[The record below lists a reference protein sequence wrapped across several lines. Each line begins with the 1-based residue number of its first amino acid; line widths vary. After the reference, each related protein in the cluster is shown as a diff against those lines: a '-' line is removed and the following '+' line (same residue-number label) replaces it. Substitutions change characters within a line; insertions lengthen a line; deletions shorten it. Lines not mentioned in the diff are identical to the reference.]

1 MKHTQDHKSALVPA
15 ANSRAP
21 ACLSTYLNWV
31 LCVSITV
38 IAVVC
43 TLTVGV
49 AAHANPPSESV
60 ADTLTMADC
69 VRIAEKRSPL
79 MRAAREGLE
88 ALRQQYEEAWWAWFP
103 NARLRTIG
111 VIIPPQPVGEPILEV
126 VDSANGNAA
135 TDLRVLQGPD
145 LSGWNAGLDLQLN
158 IDLPLYTFGK
168 LKSLRSMAAAGVD
181 IGHAAIRV
189 ARAELRFQVQ
199 RAWWGLLL
207 SRALDEVITDGESK
221 LKKARERLQR
231 LEEEDDD
238 EYDQDDSF
246 RLRIYEAR
254 VEKLVRQ
261 NAQLREVSR
270 TGLGEAMVLKASER
284 INLPEAG
291 FEPLNTTI
299 GPLECYVDLASRER
313 PEMAIRHHTIEA
325 RRGNVD
331 RRWGEFFPDFFLS
344 ANYTLKLSTVDQ
356 EANVFSAVSFNGSGG
371 AAFIGLRLTMDYG
384 AKVAR
389 YRRAQADVRRAEAE
403 LEVEKSKL
411 RVELTQIWRAVSDN
425 QALERMQFRA
435 MKAARSLLTSKA
447 HLYEDGL
454 EPLPFQEVLDA
465 SVQYLVQKSEWLQ
478 SVYSFNVG
486 VAQLSR
492 LVGADVTRHR
502 CAKNLEG
509 TSP

>member
-1 MKHTQDHKSALVPA
+1 
-15 ANSRAP
+15 
-21 ACLSTYLNWV
+21 
-31 LCVSITV
+31 
-38 IAVVC
+38 
-43 TLTVGV
+43 
-49 AAHANPPSESV
+49 
-60 ADTLTMADC
+60 
-69 VRIAEKRSPL
+69 

-88 ALRQQYEEAWWAWFP
+88 AFKQQYEEAWWSWFP

-111 VIIPPQPVGEPILEV
+111 AVIPPQPVGEPILEV
-126 VDSANGNAA
+126 VDAANGNAT
-135 TDLRVLQGPD
+135 TDYRVLQGPD
-145 LSGWNAGLDLQLN
+145 LSDWNAGLDLQVN

-168 LKSLRSMAAAGVD
+168 LSALRDMAAAGVD
-181 IGHAAIRV
+181 IGHAAVRL
-189 ARAELRFQVQ
+189 ARSELMFQVK

-207 SRALDEVITDGESK
+207 SKALDEVISDGESK

-231 LEEEDDD
+231 LEEDDDD

-261 NAQLREVSR
+261 NKQLRTVSR
-270 TGLGEAMVLKASER
+270 VGLREAMVLKQTDKLT
-284 INLPEAG
+284 LPEDG
-291 FEPLNTTI
+291 FEPLETTV
-299 GPLECYVDLASRER
+299 GALDCYVDLASRER
-313 PEMAIRHHTIEA
+313 PEMSIRQHTIA
-325 RRGNVD
+325 AHRGNVD

-344 ANYTLKLSTVDQ
+344 ANYTFKVSTVDQ

-371 AAFIGLRLTMDYG
+371 AAYIGLRLTMDYG

-389 YRRAQADVRRAEAE
+389 YRRAKADVRKAEAE
-403 LEVEKSKL
+403 LAIEKSKL
-411 RVELTQIWRAVSDN
+411 RIELTQVWQAARDN
-425 QALERMQFRA
+425 RALERMQYRA

-454 EPLPFQEVLDA
+454 EPMPFQEVLDA

-492 LVGADVTRHR
+492 LVGVDVTRHR
-502 CAKNLEG
+502 CTNDLEG
-509 TSP
+509 KSP